1 MTQILDTIEE
11 PGDLRKLDAQE
22 LATLAREIRAF
33 LVETVSKTGGHLAPS
48 LGTVELTLALYRVFH
63 FPEDKLVWDVGHQA
77 YTHKLLTGR
86 RKAFST
92 LRQKGGITGF
102 PNRFESPYDAFG
114 VGHASTAIS
123 AALGMAVA
131 RDLDAGDAPENKRHV
146 IAVLGDGALTGG
158 EAFEGLNN
166 AGDLGRNLI
175 VVLNDNGR
183 SIDKNVG
190 AMSEYL
196 SALRIAPQY
205 NRAKKDVEHL
215 LKSIPRIGGKVYKTA
230 SAIKDGVRTALVPG
244 APFEEMG
251 FRYIGPIDGHNLEL
265 LTEVFSQVRQMTGP
279 ILVHV
284 HTKKGKGYLPAE
296 EAPEKFHGI
305 GKFDAATGE
314 CPKKEGAPS
323 YTSVFSDALIELAK
337 TDEDIVA
344 ITAAMPSGTGL
355 KAFGEA
361 YPDRFFDVGI
371 AEEHAVTFAAGLA
384 AAGKKPVVALYST
397 FAQRAYDQI
406 LHDVCLQNL
415 HVTLALDRAGLV
427 GEDGPT
433 HHGVFDYSYLRH
445 LPNMTVMAPK
455 DEAELRDMMA
465 TALAM
470 NGPVAVRYPR
480 GTALGVPLRASFQ
493 PIPRGKADVLRDS
506 AEAREVAGCSREARA
521 SAKAEEVALLAV
533 GSMVQPALDAADLL
547 AQAGVPARV
556 VNMRFIKPLDTGLL
570 KALAED
576 PQVCAFAT
584 LEENVL
590 AGGFGS
596 AVIEFL
602 TDHDLQLPV
611 WRFGIADRF
620 IEQGTRQDLLEL
632 CGLTAEQIATEIK
645 TRWNAWQR

>member
-1 MTQILDTIEE
+1 MTQILDHIQGPE
-11 PGDLRKLDAQE
+11 DLRRLDAQG
-22 LATLAREIRAF
+22 LATLAREIRTF

-63 FPEDKLVWDVGHQA
+63 FPKDKLVWDVGHQA
-77 YTHKLLTGR
+77 YTHKILTGR
-86 RKAFST
+86 REAFST

-102 PNRFESPYDAFG
+102 PNRLESPYDAFG

-131 RDLDAGDAPENKRHV
+131 RDLDHKDAHV

-166 AGDLGRNLI
+166 AGDLGKNLI

-190 AMSEYL
+190 AMSDYL

-244 APFEEMG
+244 APFDELG
-251 FRYIGPIDGHNLEL
+251 FRYIGPLDGHNIEL
-265 LTEVFSQVRQMTGP
+265 LMDVFSQVRQMQGP
-279 ILVHV
+279 TLVHV

-296 EAPEKFHGI
+296 LEPEKFHGI

-314 CPKKEGAPS
+314 CPKKSGAPS
-323 YTSVFSDALIELAK
+323 YTAVFSDALIELAK
-337 TDEDIVA
+337 DDEDIVA

-355 KAFGEA
+355 KAFGKA

-384 AAGKKPVVALYST
+384 TAGKKPVVALYST

-406 LHDVCLQNL
+406 LHDVCLQKL
-415 HVTLALDRAGLV
+415 HVIFALDRGGLV
-427 GEDGPT
+427 GQDGPT
-433 HHGVFDYSYLRH
+433 HHGVFDFSYLRH
-445 LPNMTVMAPK
+445 LPGMTILAPK

-465 TALAM
+465 TAVALD
-470 NGPVAVRYPR
+470 GPVAVRYPR
-480 GTALGVPLRASFQ
+480 GAALGVPLATGFTPL
-493 PIPRGKADVLRDS
+493 PIGQAEVLKGTG
-506 AEAREVAGCSREARA
+506 EI
-521 SAKAEEVALLAV
+521 ALLAI
-533 GSMVQPALDAADLL
+533 GSMVSVAEQTADLL
-547 AQAGVPARV
+547 AKDGIEARV
-556 VNMRFIKPLDTGLL
+556 VNMRFVKPLDTDLL
-570 KALAED
+570 LALARDGE
-576 PQVCAFAT
+576 VRGLVT
-584 LEENVL
+584 IEENVL

-596 AVIEFL
+596 AVLEAL
-602 TDHDLQLPV
+602 SDAGSTMPV
-611 WRFGIADRF
+611 RRFGIGDTF
-620 IEQGTRQDLLEL
+620 VEQGTRDELLAL
-632 CGLTAEQIATEIK
+632 CGLTAPQIAEGVK
-645 TRWNAWQR
+645 TFRTSLSQKEKV

>member
-1 MTQILDTIEE
+1 M
-11 PGDLRKLDAQE
+11 
-22 LATLAREIRAF
+22 
-33 LVETVSKTGGHLAPS
+33 
-48 LGTVELTLALYRVFH
+48 
-63 FPEDKLVWDVGHQA
+63 
-77 YTHKLLTGR
+77 
-86 RKAFST
+86 
-92 LRQKGGITGF
+92 
-102 PNRFESPYDAFG
+102 
-114 VGHASTAIS
+114 
-123 AALGMAVA
+123 
-131 RDLDAGDAPENKRHV
+131 
-146 IAVLGDGALTGG
+146 LGDGALTGG

-166 AGDLGRNLI
+166 AGDLGKNLI
-175 VVLNDNGR
+175 VILNDNGR

-215 LKSIPRIGGKVYKTA
+215 LKSIPHIGGKVYKTA
-230 SAIKDGVRTALVPG
+230 SAIKDGVKTALVPG
-244 APFEEMG
+244 APFDELG
-251 FRYIGPIDGHNLEL
+251 FRYIGPIDGHNLDVL
-265 LTEVFSQVRQMTGP
+265 IDVFTQVKQLDGP

-296 EAPEKFHGI
+296 KAPGKFHGI

-314 CPKKEGAPS
+314 CPKKTGAPT
-323 YTSVFSDALIELAK
+323 YTNVFSDALIELAR
-337 TDEDIVA
+337 TDKDIVA

>member
-355 KAFGEA
+355 KAFGKA
-361 YPDRFFDVGI
+361 YPERFFDVGI

-384 AAGKKPVVALYST
+384 AADKKPVVALYST

-406 LHDVCLQNL
+406 LHDVCLQKL
-415 HVTLALDRAGLV
+415 PVVFALDRAGLV
-427 GEDGPT
+427 GQDGPT

-445 LPNMTVMAPK
+445 LPGMTVMAPK
-455 DEAELRDMMA
+455 NEAELRDMLK
-465 TALAM
+465 TALALG
-470 NGPVAVRYPR
+470 GPVAVRYPR
-480 GTALGVPLRASFQ
+480 GAAVGVKIPEAMTMLPL
-493 PIPRGKADVLRDS
+493 GKAEVLRNKGS
-506 AEAREVAGCSREARA
+506 I
-521 SAKAEEVALLAV
+521 ALLAI
-533 GSMVQPALDAADLL
+533 GSMVQATEKAADLL
-547 AQAGVPARV
+547 AEEGIAVRV
-556 VNMRFIKPLDTGLL
+556 VNMRFVKPLDTELLLSLARDPEIRGL
-570 KALAED
+570 
-576 PQVCAFAT
+576 VT
-584 LEENVL
+584 LEENML

-596 AVIEFL
+596 AVLEAL
-602 TDHDLQLPV
+602 SDAGVLLPV
-611 WRFGIADRF
+611 RRFGIGDTF
-620 IEQGTRQDLLEL
+620 VEQGTREELLEL
-632 CGLTAEQIATEIK
+632 CGLTAPQVAEGVK
-645 TRWNAWQR
+645 TFLRAL

>member
-265 LTEVFSQVRQMTGP
+265 LTEIFSQVRQMTGP

-314 CPKKEGAPS
+314 CQKKEGAPS

-355 KAFGEA
+355 KAFGKA
-361 YPDRFFDVGI
+361 YPERFFDVGI

-406 LHDVCLQNL
+406 LHDVCLQKL
-415 HVTLALDRAGLV
+415 PVVFALDRAGLV
-427 GEDGPT
+427 GQDGPT

-445 LPNMTVMAPK
+445 LPGMTVMAPK
-455 DEAELRDMMA
+455 NEAELRDMLK
-465 TALAM
+465 TALALG
-470 NGPVAVRYPR
+470 GPVAVRYPR
-480 GTALGVPLRASFQ
+480 GAAVGVKIPEAMTMLPL
-493 PIPRGKADVLRDS
+493 GKAEVLRNKGS
-506 AEAREVAGCSREARA
+506 I
-521 SAKAEEVALLAV
+521 ALLAI
-533 GSMVQPALDAADLL
+533 GSMVQATEKAADLL
-547 AQAGVPARV
+547 AEEGIAVRV
-556 VNMRFIKPLDTGLL
+556 VNMRFVKPLDTELLLSLARDPEIRGL
-570 KALAED
+570 
-576 PQVCAFAT
+576 VT
-584 LEENVL
+584 LEENML

-596 AVIEFL
+596 AVLEAL
-602 TDHDLQLPV
+602 SDAGVLLPV
-611 WRFGIADRF
+611 RRFGIGDTF
-620 IEQGTRQDLLEL
+620 VEQGTREELLEL
-632 CGLTAEQIATEIK
+632 CGLTAPQVAEGVK
-645 TRWNAWQR
+645 TFLRAL

>member
-1 MTQILDTIEE
+1 MLFRS
-11 PGDLRKLDAQE
+11 PK
-22 LATLAREIRAF
+22 
-33 LVETVSKTGGHLAPS
+33 KTGAP
-48 LGTVELTLALYRVFH
+48 T
-63 FPEDKLVWDVGHQA
+63 
-77 YTHKLLTGR
+77 YT
-86 RKAFST
+86 
-92 LRQKGGITGF
+92 
-102 PNRFESPYDAFG
+102 N
-114 VGHASTAIS
+114 
-123 AALGMAVA
+123 
-131 RDLDAGDAPENKRHV
+131 
-146 IAVLGDGALTGG
+146 
-158 EAFEGLNN
+158 
-166 AGDLGRNLI
+166 
-175 VVLNDNGR
+175 
-183 SIDKNVG
+183 
-190 AMSEYL
+190 
-196 SALRIAPQY
+196 
-205 NRAKKDVEHL
+205 
-215 LKSIPRIGGKVYKTA
+215 
-230 SAIKDGVRTALVPG
+230 
-244 APFEEMG
+244 
-251 FRYIGPIDGHNLEL
+251 
-265 LTEVFSQVRQMTGP
+265 
-279 ILVHV
+279 
-284 HTKKGKGYLPAE
+284 
-296 EAPEKFHGI
+296 
-305 GKFDAATGE
+305 
-314 CPKKEGAPS
+314 
-323 YTSVFSDALIELAK
+323 VFSDALIELAR
-337 TDEDIVA
+337 TDKDIVA

-397 FAQRAYDQI
+397 FAQRAYDQL
-406 LHDVCLQNL
+406 LHDACLQNL

>member
-196 SALRIAPQY
+196 SALRSAPQY

-355 KAFGEA
+355 KAFGKA
-361 YPDRFFDVGI
+361 YPERFFDVGI

-406 LHDVCLQNL
+406 LHDVCLQKL
-415 HVTLALDRAGLV
+415 PVVFALDRAGLV
-427 GEDGPT
+427 GQDGPT

-445 LPNMTVMAPK
+445 LPGMTVMAPK
-455 DEAELRDMMA
+455 NEAELRDMLK
-465 TALAM
+465 TALALG
-470 NGPVAVRYPR
+470 GPVAVRYPR
-480 GTALGVPLRASFQ
+480 GAAVGVKIPEAMTMLPL
-493 PIPRGKADVLRDS
+493 GKAEVLRNKGS
-506 AEAREVAGCSREARA
+506 I
-521 SAKAEEVALLAV
+521 ALLAI
-533 GSMVQPALDAADLL
+533 GSMVQATEKAADLL
-547 AQAGVPARV
+547 AEEGIAVRV
-556 VNMRFIKPLDTGLL
+556 VNMRFVKPLDTELLLSLARDPEIRGL
-570 KALAED
+570 
-576 PQVCAFAT
+576 VT
-584 LEENVL
+584 LEENML

-596 AVIEFL
+596 AVLEAL
-602 TDHDLQLPV
+602 SDAGVLLPV
-611 WRFGIADRF
+611 RRFGIGDTF
-620 IEQGTRQDLLEL
+620 VEQGTREELLEL
-632 CGLTAEQIATEIK
+632 CGLTAPQVAEGVK
-645 TRWNAWQR
+645 TFLRAL

>member
-1 MTQILDTIEE
+1 MTQILDTIEGPE
-11 PGDLRKLDAQE
+11 DLRKLDAQE

-131 RDLDAGDAPENKRHV
+131 RDLDTDDATESKRHV

-314 CPKKEGAPS
+314 CPKKDGAPS
-323 YTSVFSDALIELAK
+323 YTSVFSYALIELAK

-355 KAFGEA
+355 KAFGKA
-361 YPDRFFDVGI
+361 YPERFFDVGI

-384 AAGKKPVVALYST
+384 ASGKKPVVALYST

-406 LHDVCLQNL
+406 LHDVCLQKL
-415 HVTLALDRAGLV
+415 HVVFALDRAGLV
-427 GEDGPT
+427 GQDGPT

-445 LPNMTVMAPK
+445 LPGMTVMAPK
-455 DEAELRDMMA
+455 DEAELRDMMK
-465 TALAM
+465 TALALG
-470 NGPVAVRYPR
+470 GPVAVRYPR
-480 GTALGVPLRASFQ
+480 GAAVGVPLPEAMTAL
-493 PIPRGKADVLRDS
+493 PPGKAEVLRGEG
-506 AEAREVAGCSREARA
+506 A
-521 SAKAEEVALLAV
+521 VALLAV
-533 GSMVQPALDAADLL
+533 GSMVQVAEKAADLL
-547 AQAGVPARV
+547 ETEGITVRV
-556 VNMRFIKPLDTGLL
+556 INMRFVKPLDTELLLELSRDPEIRGL
-570 KALAED
+570 
-576 PQVCAFAT
+576 VT
-584 LEENVL
+584 LEENML

-596 AVIEFL
+596 AVLEAL
-602 TDHDLQLPV
+602 SDAGVLMPV
-611 WRFGIADRF
+611 RRFGIGDTF
-620 IEQGTRQDLLEL
+620 VEQGTREELLAL
-632 CGLTAEQIATEIK
+632 CGLTAPQVAEGVK
-645 TRWNAWQR
+645 TFLRAL

>member
-251 FRYIGPIDGHNLEL
+251 FRYIGPIDGHSLEL

-355 KAFGEA
+355 KAFGKA
-361 YPDRFFDVGI
+361 YPERFFDVGI

-406 LHDVCLQNL
+406 LHDVCLQKL
-415 HVTLALDRAGLV
+415 PVVFALDRAGLV
-427 GEDGPT
+427 GQDGPT

-445 LPNMTVMAPK
+445 LPGMTVMAPK
-455 DEAELRDMMA
+455 NEAELRDMLK
-465 TALAM
+465 TALALG
-470 NGPVAVRYPR
+470 GPVAVRYPR
-480 GTALGVPLRASFQ
+480 GAAVGVKIPEAMTMLPL
-493 PIPRGKADVLRDS
+493 GKAEVLRNKGS
-506 AEAREVAGCSREARA
+506 I
-521 SAKAEEVALLAV
+521 ALLAI
-533 GSMVQPALDAADLL
+533 GSMVQAAEKAADLL
-547 AQAGVPARV
+547 AEEGIAVRV
-556 VNMRFIKPLDTGLL
+556 VNMRFVKPLDTELLLSLARDPEIRGL
-570 KALAED
+570 
-576 PQVCAFAT
+576 VT
-584 LEENVL
+584 LEENML
-590 AGGFGS
+590 TGGFGS
-596 AVIEFL
+596 AVL
-602 TDHDLQLPV
+602 VALSDAGVLLPV
-611 WRFGIADRF
+611 RRFGIGDTF
-620 IEQGTRQDLLEL
+620 VEQGTREELLEL
-632 CGLTAEQIATEIK
+632 CGLTAPQVAEGVK
-645 TRWNAWQR
+645 TFLRAL

>member
-355 KAFGEA
+355 KAFGKA
-361 YPDRFFDVGI
+361 YPERFFDVGI

-406 LHDVCLQNL
+406 LHDVCLQKL
-415 HVTLALDRAGLV
+415 PVVFALDRAGLV
-427 GEDGPT
+427 GQDGPT

-445 LPNMTVMAPK
+445 LPGMTVMAPK
-455 DEAELRDMMA
+455 NEAELRDMLK
-465 TALAM
+465 TALALG
-470 NGPVAVRYPR
+470 GPVAVRYPR
-480 GTALGVPLRASFQ
+480 GAAVGVKIPEAMTMLPL
-493 PIPRGKADVLRDS
+493 GKAEVLRNKGS
-506 AEAREVAGCSREARA
+506 I
-521 SAKAEEVALLAV
+521 ALLAI
-533 GSMVQPALDAADLL
+533 GSMVQAAEKAADLL
-547 AQAGVPARV
+547 AEEGIAVRV
-556 VNMRFIKPLDTGLL
+556 VNMRFVKPLDTELLLSLARDPEIRGL
-570 KALAED
+570 
-576 PQVCAFAT
+576 VT
-584 LEENVL
+584 LEENML

-596 AVIEFL
+596 AVLEAL
-602 TDHDLQLPV
+602 SDAGVLLPV
-611 WRFGIADRF
+611 RRFGIGDTF
-620 IEQGTRQDLLEL
+620 VEQGTREELLEL
-632 CGLTAEQIATEIK
+632 CGLTAPQVAEGVK
-645 TRWNAWQR
+645 TFLRAL

>member
-1 MTQILDTIEE
+1 MMQILPQLKTPDDI
-11 PGDLRKLDAQE
+11 RKLDAQQ
-22 LATLAREIRAF
+22 LTTLARELRTF
-33 LVETVSKTGGHLAPS
+33 LVETVAKTGGHLAPS

-63 FPEDKLVWDVGHQA
+63 FPDDKLVWDVGHQA
-77 YTHKLLTGR
+77 YTHKILTGR
-86 RKAFST
+86 RDSFPT

-102 PNRFESPYDAFG
+102 PNRLESPYDAFG
-114 VGHASTAIS
+114 VGHASTSIS

-131 RDLDAGDAPENKRHV
+131 RDLDGGKSHV

-166 AGDLGRNLI
+166 AGDLGKNLI
-175 VVLNDNGR
+175 VILNDNGR

-215 LKSIPRIGGKVYKTA
+215 LKSIPHIGGKVYKTA
-230 SAIKDGVRTALVPG
+230 SAIKDGVKTALVPG
-244 APFEEMG
+244 APFDELG
-251 FRYIGPIDGHNLEL
+251 FRYIGPIDGHNLDVL
-265 LTEVFSQVRQMTGP
+265 IDVFTQVKQLDGP

-296 EAPEKFHGI
+296 KAPGKFHGI

-314 CPKKEGAPS
+314 CPKKTGAPT
-323 YTSVFSDALIELAK
+323 YTNVFSDALIELARTYK
-337 TDEDIVA
+337 DIVA

-397 FAQRAYDQI
+397 FAQRAYDQL

-455 DEAELRDMMA
+455 DEAELRDMLA
-465 TALAM
+465 TALALD
-470 NGPVAVRYPR
+470 GPVAVRYPR

-506 AEAREVAGCSREARA
+506 AEAREVAGCSREASA
-521 SAKAEEVALLAV
+521 SAKADEVALLAV
-533 GSMVQPALDAADLL
+533 GSMVQPALDVADLL
-547 AQAGVPARV
+547 AQAGIPARV
-556 VNMRFIKPLDTGLL
+556 VNMRFIKPLDTELL

-576 PQVCAFAT
+576 PLVCAFVT

-596 AVIEFL
+596 AVIEYL
-602 TDHDLQLPV
+602 TDHALQLPV

-620 IEQGTRQDLLEL
+620 IEQGTRQELLEL
-632 CGLTAEQIATEIK
+632 CGLTAEQIASDIK
-645 TRWNAWQR
+645 TRWNTWQK

>member
-1 MTQILDTIEE
+1 MMQILPQLKSPDDIH
-11 PGDLRKLDAQE
+11 KLDVQQ
-22 LATLAREIRAF
+22 LATLARELRTF
-33 LVETVSKTGGHLAPS
+33 LVETVAKTGGHLAPS

-63 FPEDKLVWDVGHQA
+63 FPDDKLVWDVGHQA
-77 YTHKLLTGR
+77 YTHKILTGR
-86 RKAFST
+86 RDSFPT

-114 VGHASTAIS
+114 VGHASTSIS

-131 RDLDAGDAPENKRHV
+131 RDLDGGKSHV

-166 AGDLGRNLI
+166 AGDLGKNLI
-175 VVLNDNGR
+175 VILNDNGR

-215 LKSIPRIGGKVYKTA
+215 LKSIPHIGGKVYKTA
-230 SAIKDGVRTALVPG
+230 SAIKDGVKTALVPG
-244 APFEEMG
+244 APFDELG
-251 FRYIGPIDGHNLEL
+251 FRYIGPIDGHNLDVL
-265 LTEVFSQVRQMTGP
+265 IDVFTQVKQLDGP

-296 EAPEKFHGI
+296 KAPGKFHGI

-314 CPKKEGAPS
+314 CPKKTGAPT
-323 YTSVFSDALIELAK
+323 YTNVFSDALIELAR
-337 TDEDIVA
+337 TDKDIVA

>member
-1 MTQILDTIEE
+1 MMQILPQLKSPDDIH
-11 PGDLRKLDAQE
+11 KLDVQQ
-22 LATLAREIRAF
+22 LATLARELRTF
-33 LVETVSKTGGHLAPS
+33 LVETVAKTGGHLAPS

-63 FPEDKLVWDVGHQA
+63 FPDDKLVWDVGHQA
-77 YTHKLLTGR
+77 YTHKILTGR
-86 RKAFST
+86 RDSFPT

-114 VGHASTAIS
+114 VGHASTSIS

-131 RDLDAGDAPENKRHV
+131 RDLDGGKSHV

-166 AGDLGRNLI
+166 AGDLGKNLI
-175 VVLNDNGR
+175 VILNDNGR

-215 LKSIPRIGGKVYKTA
+215 LKSIPHIGGKVYKTA
-230 SAIKDGVRTALVPG
+230 SAIKDGVKTALVPG
-244 APFEEMG
+244 APFDELG
-251 FRYIGPIDGHNLEL
+251 FRYIGPIDGHNLDVL
-265 LTEVFSQVRQMTGP
+265 IDVFTQVKQLDGP

-296 EAPEKFHGI
+296 KAPGKFHGI

-314 CPKKEGAPS
+314 CPKKTGAPT
-323 YTSVFSDALIELAK
+323 YTNVFSDALIELARTYK
-337 TDEDIVA
+337 DIVA

-397 FAQRAYDQI
+397 FAQRAYDQL

-455 DEAELRDMMA
+455 DEAELRDMLA
-465 TALAM
+465 TALALD
-470 NGPVAVRYPR
+470 GPVAVRYPR

>member
-251 FRYIGPIDGHNLEL
+251 FRYIGQIDGHNLEL

-355 KAFGEA
+355 KAFGKA
-361 YPDRFFDVGI
+361 YPERFFDVGI

-406 LHDVCLQNL
+406 LHDVCLQKL
-415 HVTLALDRAGLV
+415 PVVFALDRAGLV
-427 GEDGPT
+427 GQDGPT

-445 LPNMTVMAPK
+445 LPGMTVMAPK
-455 DEAELRDMMA
+455 NEAELRDMLK
-465 TALAM
+465 TALALG
-470 NGPVAVRYPR
+470 GPVAVRYPR
-480 GTALGVPLRASFQ
+480 GAAVGVKIPEAMTMLPL
-493 PIPRGKADVLRDS
+493 GKAEVLRNKGS
-506 AEAREVAGCSREARA
+506 I
-521 SAKAEEVALLAV
+521 ALLAI
-533 GSMVQPALDAADLL
+533 GSMVQATEKAADLL
-547 AQAGVPARV
+547 AEEGIAVRV
-556 VNMRFIKPLDTGLL
+556 VNMRFVKPLDTELLLSLARDPEIRGL
-570 KALAED
+570 
-576 PQVCAFAT
+576 VT
-584 LEENVL
+584 LEENML

-596 AVIEFL
+596 AVLEAL
-602 TDHDLQLPV
+602 SDAGVLLPV
-611 WRFGIADRF
+611 RRFGIGDTF
-620 IEQGTRQDLLEL
+620 VEQGTREELLEL
-632 CGLTAEQIATEIK
+632 CGLTAPQVAEGVK
-645 TRWNAWQR
+645 TFLRAL